1 MVLRSSVIIA
11 ALLGLYFFKM
21 TEPTVVVN
29 DKEALILQG
38 LMQTIEYGH
47 FAPKKV
53 DDAFSQT
60 IYKTYLE
67 RIDGQKRFF
76 TQQDIDKIKPF
87 ELKMCIRDRASSD
100 HSFAILSSLKSA
112 VPLYNI
118 LLVTNLS
125 VSGFGVCSVYNIT
138 GLFTASIF
146 LIFNHS
152 KHQN

>member
-1 MVLRSSVIIA
+1 MKSQKIRNMVLRSSVIIA
-11 ALLGLYFFKM
+11 ALLGLYFLKM

-38 LMQTIEYGH
+38 LMQTIEYVH

-87 ELKMCIRDRASSD
+87 LCRLLKWSI
-100 HSFAILSSLKSA
+100 
-112 VPLYNI
+112 
-118 LLVTNLS
+118 
-125 VSGFGVCSVYNIT
+125 
-138 GLFTASIF
+138 GLFCSYNFVKTVPF
-146 LIFNHS
+146 LITL
-152 KHQN
+152 